1 MTRPLSRTLDNPLRS
16 VRHAHGMSL
25 HDLAKETDIDAGT
38 LSRLER
44 GLRPLRVSQLHAIA
58 RALGLRELADRLAPF
73 IHES

>member
-1 MTRPLSRTLDNPLRS
+1 
-16 VRHAHGMSL
+16 MSL